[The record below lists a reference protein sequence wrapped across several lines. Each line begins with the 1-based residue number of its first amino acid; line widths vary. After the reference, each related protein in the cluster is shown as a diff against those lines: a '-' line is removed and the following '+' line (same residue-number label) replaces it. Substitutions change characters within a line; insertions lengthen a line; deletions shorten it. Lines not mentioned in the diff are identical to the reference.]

1 MRLIG
6 SCTLLTRKS
15 ETSTR
20 SMRRLVSY
28 SETTINESPCDLATV
43 TPCCCTSCGR
53 RLMAWLTLFCTCTWA
68 ISGLALWSK
77 VTVIRACPEDEL
89 VEEKYSRWSMPLICC
104 SITWVTLSSTVCAD
118 APV

>member
-1 MRLIG
+1 M
-6 SCTLLTRKS
+6 LTRKS

-28 SETTINESPCDLATV
+28 SETTISESPCDLATV
-43 TPCCCTSCGR
+43 TPCCCTSCGS

-77 VTVIRACPEDEL
+77 VTVMRACPDDEL
-89 VEEKYSRWSMPLICC
+89 VDEKYNR
-104 SITWVTLSSTVCAD
+104 
-118 APV
+118 